1 MKQSYFTPNNN
12 RLLHDN
18 RRLIHGNRHL
28 LHDKRRLLHDHRRL
42 LHENNRLL
50 YGHCRLL
57 HDNHFEMSVL
67 CVRAGVNERFVFEE
81 CQVPSMEN
89 KSRSSL

>member
-1 MKQSYFTPNNN
+1 MFISFAGPFAED
-12 RLLHDN
+12 LE
-18 RRLIHGNRHL
+18 IF
-28 LHDKRRLLHDHRRL
+28 
-42 LHENNRLL
+42 ENNFEEFETKHSMRKSTILPCSTGNWKVVYL
-50 YGHCRLL
+50 
-57 HDNHFEMSVL
+57 NHRGLKSPPPFEMSVL